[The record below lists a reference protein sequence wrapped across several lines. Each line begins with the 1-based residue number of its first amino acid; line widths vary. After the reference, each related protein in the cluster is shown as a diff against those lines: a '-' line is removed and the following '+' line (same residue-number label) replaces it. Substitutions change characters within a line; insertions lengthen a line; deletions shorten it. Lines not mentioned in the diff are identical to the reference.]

1 MPFLTWFLAG
11 RAWLA
16 AALLM
21 GALPA
26 VAGLSVYTSWNSL
39 PPVNAANQI
48 HIDFNAV
55 TLSSE
60 QAGGRLSHS
69 SSSGDCQR
77 YYLLLVGWVCWSWS
91 DPGYVSTSGG
101 PSLPG
106 FSGNALRLYSGLNTA
121 SNTPTETTITFTQPT
136 PYVGFLW
143 GAQFNAENTM
153 FVNLTLENNSVVTL
167 KNCRETWN
175 AQCVGAYVSQNWLAD
190 VYNLLLGWLF
200 GDAIQYHSLYVK
212 YEPSNGVKI
221 KKVQF
226 LTYQCE
232 NCGLLSSDVAQT
244 MNVDYI
250 TYVDASV
257 APHHLRVSA
266 NSAAKSANEDVAY
279 TVTACGNADCSLPY
293 TSGVTG
299 TLTFSGASPTSASMG
314 FSIPAGPTNS
324 TTVTMQYTGSGTGTV
339 GMSAYSPTPTNNPK
353 VFCGM
358 GSAPASGGSCAIT
371 VTPPVHHY
379 RVTTSA
385 ASGLTC
391 ETVTY
396 TIKACSDDG
405 CSTVLT
411 TGASGTLVLSGAT
424 PVNSVGFT
432 TNASGIATATVR
444 TTTPGSVIA
453 SISGASPTAQ
463 NVLRCGMGESPAA
476 GNSCTYTADQTKFK
490 FDVPHHVGGTTQTV
504 VVNALRSVENGA
516 RCAAAFAAT
525 EKSVMFSCTS
535 SSHANLTGSVA
546 LQGNGTNAA
555 LGSCNA
561 AAQSHT
567 LKFDSNGQASINLS
581 YAEAGETSISA
592 SYSGAGA
599 EVGLSMAG
607 SDSFITVPKTLSMV
621 AAGPYVAGTTAVTSP
636 ATLTVTALNQ
646 NDQVMTAFGNE
657 TSNPARITVSKSGQ
671 SPTGADANVIDPV
684 IAMNNMASGVASG
697 AVRWAEVGTLS
708 LSASLNAGSV
718 YNNAGLSVTG
728 SVSAVGPFVPHHFDV
743 EVTQACSAAGK
754 SAFTYSGQ
762 PFTTK
767 VTARNADGAT
777 TLNHDGRS
785 SMSAYFAKASTLT
798 GTSSTGSAGSLS
810 GTAIAA
816 SDFAKG
822 VATVTPTYAFTS
834 KTTAPASITLSAA
847 ENAPGTVNSSAGSSG
862 VAQVRSG
869 RLFLSNAFGS
879 GRTVLKVPAQ
889 LQYWSGKA
897 WVLNGDDSCSVVPN
911 DAVILARYLDSKGAV
926 TSAWGSVSA
935 TGFTASAGQGQIT
948 LSAPTGGATGSI
960 DLAINLGDTTTDAS
974 CLSVHPA
981 GGKAQRAWLRGPHGA
996 CSGAGPFDPSARA
1009 SIGVFAPESTKLMH
1023 AQDMY

>member
-1 MPFLTWFLAG
+1 MPFLTWFRAG

-26 VAGLSVYTSWNSL
+26 MAGLSVYTNWSTL
-39 PPVNAANQI
+39 PPVSAANQRTV
-48 HIDFNAV
+48 DF
-55 TLSSE
+55 
-60 QAGGRLSHS
+60 S
-69 SSSGDCQR
+69 SSTLAGEGSRLTNSSSAYSCPKFLGVC
-77 YYLLLVGWVCWSWS
+77 LL
-91 DPGYVSTSGG
+91 GYTSGAT
-101 PSLPG
+101 SLTSTVTGLLG
-106 FSGNALRLYSGLNTA
+106 FSGNAMGLTSGLNALGNA
-121 SNTPTETTITFTQPT
+121 SAQQTINFANPT

-143 GAQFNAENTM
+143 AAQFSSENTQ
-153 FVNLTLENNSVVTL
+153 FINLTLEDNSVVTL
-167 KNCRETWN
+167 KNCRESWN
-175 AQCVGAYVSQNWLAD
+175 PQCVGAYVSQNWLAD
-190 VYNLLLGWLF
+190 VYNFLLGWVI
-200 GDAIQYHSLYVK
+200 GDIITYYPLYVM
-212 YEPSNGVKI
+212 YQPSDGKKI
-221 KKVQF
+221 KSVQF
-226 LTYQCE
+226 VTYEC
-232 NCGLLSSDVAQT
+232 NFCGFLSADTSQT
-244 MNVDYI
+244 TNVDYL
-250 TYVDASV
+250 TYVDAAV
-257 APHHLRVSA
+257 APHHLRVST
-266 NSAAKSANEDVAY
+266 NSNAKSATEDVAY

-293 TSGVTG
+293 TTGVTG
-299 TLTFSGASPTSASMG
+299 TLTFTGASPSTPSMG

-339 GMSAYSPTPTNNPK
+339 GMSAYSPTPTNTPK

-358 GSAPASGGSCAIT
+358 GSAPVSGGSCAIT
-371 VTPPVHHY
+371 VTPPVHHF
-379 RVTTSA
+379 RVTTPTS
-385 ASGLTC
+385 SGLTC

-396 TIKACSDDG
+396 TIKACSDDT

-411 TGASGTLVLSGAT
+411 TGATGTLVLSGAT
-424 PVNSVGFT
+424 PVNSAGFT
-432 TNASGIATATVR
+432 TNASGIATVTVR
-444 TTTPGSVIA
+444 TTTPGNVIA
-453 SISGASPTAQ
+453 SISGASPVAQ
-463 NVLRCGMGESPAA
+463 NALRCGMGVSPAA
-476 GNSCTYTADQTKFK
+476 GNSCAYAADQTKFK

-504 VVNALRSVENGA
+504 VVDALRSVENGA

-535 SSHANLTGSVA
+535 ASHAALTGSVA

-555 LGSCNA
+555 MGSCNA

-567 LKFDSNGQASINLS
+567 LKFDANGQASFNLS
-581 YAEAGETSISA
+581 YAEAGETNISA

-599 EVGLSMAG
+599 EAGLSMSG

-657 TSNPARITVSKSGQ
+657 VSNPARITVSKSGQ

-697 AVRWAEVGTLS
+697 TVRWAEVGTLN
-708 LSASLNAGSV
+708 LAAALNTGSV
-718 YNNAGLSVTG
+718 YNNAGLSVAG
-728 SVSAVGPFVPHHFDV
+728 SVSSVGPFVPHRFDV
-743 EVTQACSAAGK
+743 EVTQACAASGK
-754 SAFTYSGQ
+754 AAFTYSGQ

-767 VTARNADGAT
+767 VTARNADGGT
-777 TLNHDGRS
+777 TINHDGRS
-785 SMSAYFAKASTLT
+785 SMSAYFAKAATLS
-798 GTSSTGSAGSLS
+798 GTSSTGAAGGLT

-822 VATVTPTYAFTS
+822 VATVTPTYTFTS
-834 KTTAPASITLSAA
+834 KATAPASITLSAA

-869 RLFLSNAFGS
+869 RMFLSNAFGS

-911 DAVILARYLDSKGAV
+911 DAVIFARYLDSKGAV
-926 TSAWGSVSA
+926 TSAWGGMSA
-935 TGFTASAGQGQIT
+935 TGFTASAGQGNIT

-960 DLAINLGDTTTDAS
+960 ELAVNLGDTSTDAS
-974 CLSVHPA
+974 CLSVHPS
-981 GGKAQRAWLRGPHGA
+981 GGKAQRAWLRGPHGS

-1009 SIGVFAPESTKLMH
+1009 SIGVFAPESTKVMH

>member
-1 MPFLTWFLAG
+1 
-11 RAWLA
+11 
-16 AALLM
+16 
-21 GALPA
+21 
-26 VAGLSVYTSWNSL
+26 
-39 PPVNAANQI
+39 
-48 HIDFNAV
+48 
-55 TLSSE
+55 
-60 QAGGRLSHS
+60 
-69 SSSGDCQR
+69 
-77 YYLLLVGWVCWSWS
+77 
-91 DPGYVSTSGG
+91 
-101 PSLPG
+101 
-106 FSGNALRLYSGLNTA
+106 
-121 SNTPTETTITFTQPT
+121 
-136 PYVGFLW
+136 
-143 GAQFNAENTM
+143 
-153 FVNLTLENNSVVTL
+153 
-167 KNCRETWN
+167 
-175 AQCVGAYVSQNWLAD
+175 
-190 VYNLLLGWLF
+190 
-200 GDAIQYHSLYVK
+200 
-212 YEPSNGVKI
+212 
-221 KKVQF
+221 
-226 LTYQCE
+226 
-232 NCGLLSSDVAQT
+232 
-244 MNVDYI
+244 
-250 TYVDASV
+250 
-257 APHHLRVSA
+257 
-266 NSAAKSANEDVAY
+266 
-279 TVTACGNADCSLPY
+279 
-293 TSGVTG
+293 
-299 TLTFSGASPTSASMG
+299 
-314 FSIPAGPTNS
+314 
-324 TTVTMQYTGSGTGTV
+324 
-339 GMSAYSPTPTNNPK
+339 
-353 VFCGM
+353 
-358 GSAPASGGSCAIT
+358 
-371 VTPPVHHY
+371 
-379 RVTTSA
+379 
-385 ASGLTC
+385 
-391 ETVTY
+391 
-396 TIKACSDDG
+396 
-405 CSTVLT
+405 
-411 TGASGTLVLSGAT
+411 
-424 PVNSVGFT
+424 
-432 TNASGIATATVR
+432 
-444 TTTPGSVIA
+444 
-453 SISGASPTAQ
+453 
-463 NVLRCGMGESPAA
+463 
-476 GNSCTYTADQTKFK
+476 
-490 FDVPHHVGGTTQTV
+490 
-504 VVNALRSVENGA
+504 
-516 RCAAAFAAT
+516 
-525 EKSVMFSCTS
+525 
-535 SSHANLTGSVA
+535 
-546 LQGNGTNAA
+546 
-555 LGSCNA
+555 
-561 AAQSHT
+561 
-567 LKFDSNGQASINLS
+567 
-581 YAEAGETSISA
+581 
-592 SYSGAGA
+592 
-599 EVGLSMAG
+599 MAG

-657 TSNPARITVSKSGQ
+657 ISNPARITVSKSGQ
-671 SPTGADANVIDPV
+671 SPTGADANVVDPV

-697 AVRWAEVGTLS
+697 AVRWAEVGTLN
-708 LSASLNAGSV
+708 LAASLNAGSV